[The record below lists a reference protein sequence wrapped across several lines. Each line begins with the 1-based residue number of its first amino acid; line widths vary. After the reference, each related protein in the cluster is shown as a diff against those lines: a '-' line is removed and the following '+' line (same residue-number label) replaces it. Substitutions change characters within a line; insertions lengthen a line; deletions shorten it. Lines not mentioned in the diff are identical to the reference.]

1 MLNLLPNAMSVTK
14 EELTA
19 LANRR
24 EAEILEFEFTL
35 QQMKTKVIMS
45 QFDEYYCLDIEWYFQ
60 WKAYVFNDISEKN
73 ILRSKMRISEN
84 SKIGKLIYN

>member
-1 MLNLLPNAMSVTK
+1 
-14 EELTA
+14 
-19 LANRR
+19 
-24 EAEILEFEFTL
+24 
-35 QQMKTKVIMS
+35 MS